1 MPTVAAWHAASWFE
15 NSFNPMESFPRVAKL
30 QHMMG
35 EAYRAKYAAIESDNV
50 THMKQAASYFTEVT
64 GALGAML
71 AIVKGHEKL
80 PQALKTSCGSFLD
93 IGFNDSLA
101 QDPALA
107 TANKHEAQQK
117 LESFL
122 REARELGI
130 NHCGTSPFL
139 VIMAPANCVAWPLT
153 LSSSAGKMEV

>member
-15 NSFNPMESFPRVAKL
+15 NSFNPIESFPRVAKL

-35 EAYRAKYAAIESDNV
+35 EAYRAKCAAIESDNV
-50 THMKQAASYFTEVT
+50 THMIQAASYFTEVT
-64 GALGAML
+64 GALGARL

-101 QDPALA
+101 GSRPSN
-107 TANKHEAQQK
+107 NKQ
-117 LESFL
+117 
-122 REARELGI
+122 AR
-130 NHCGTSPFL
+130 GTTKARQF
-139 VIMAPANCVAWPLT
+139 
-153 LSSSAGKMEV
+153 SAGSSRSGHQSLRHVAFPGHHGSRQLHGP

>member
-1 MPTVAAWHAASWFE
+1 
-15 NSFNPMESFPRVAKL
+15 MESFPRVAKL

-35 EAYRAKYAAIESDNV
+35 EAYRAKCAAIDSDNV

-101 QDPALA
+101 QDPGPC
-107 TANKHEAQQK
+107 NSKQ
-117 LESFL
+117 
-122 REARELGI
+122 AR
-130 NHCGTSPFL
+130 GTTRARKF
-139 VIMAPANCVAWPLT
+139 
-153 LSSSAGKMEV
+153 SAGSSRAGHQSLRHVAFPGHHGSRQLHGP